1 MAMKRSFEV
10 LLHIGFWLAHLIF
23 VAMIMFAALRNVDIP
38 PQDRAYYFWFITGI
52 GIVPP
57 VLSFYLNYYI
67 LFPRYLQKRKVF
79 LSLSVGLLLAA
90 GAASSGLLLV
100 SLMNADA
107 YNCLQEG
114 WPYAIGFTW
123 GISIVYGIIA
133 LVLKGFLTWY
143 EELKLKEELMEK
155 NFNME
160 LALVKSQLD
169 PHFLF
174 NTINNIDILISKDPA
189 EASNYLN
196 KLSDIMRFMLYETK
210 TEEIALAKE
219 LEYIEK
225 YIQLQRIR
233 TANKH
238 FVDYE
243 VKGHVNG
250 QKVAPMVFIPFI
262 ENAFKHSANKK
273 IDHAV
278 QIDISVGEQAII
290 FKCRNKFEP
299 KRIDTDGANGLGNE
313 LIRKRLQLLYP
324 QKHTLLVDRRDD
336 QYSVELS
343 IPNGTV

>member
-1 MAMKRSFEV
+1 MKRSFKT
-10 LLHIGFWLAHLIF
+10 LLHCGFWLAHLLF
-23 VAMIMFAALRNVDIP
+23 VAIIMFAALQDVAIPKEDIP
-38 PQDRAYYFWFITGI
+38 YYFWFITGG

-57 VLSFYLNYYI
+57 IFSFYASYYF
-67 LFPRYLQKRKVF
+67 LFDRYLQRRKILF
-79 LSLSVGLLLAA
+79 SVLIGLLIAIVA
-90 GAASSGLLLV
+90 TSSGILLIG
-100 SLMNADA
+100 LMNQDA
-107 YNCLQEG
+107 YTCIQQG
-114 WPYAIGFTW
+114 WPYAAGFMM
-123 GISIVYGIIA
+123 GISVIYGTIA

-189 EASNYLN
+189 EASRYLN

-210 TEEIALAKE
+210 TEQIPLAKE

-233 TANKH
+233 TANKN
-238 FVDYE
+238 FVDYN
-243 VKGHVNG
+243 VIGKVNG

-262 ENAFKHSANKK
+262 ENAFKHSGNKK
-273 IDHAV
+273 VDHAV
-278 QIDISVGEQAII
+278 EIDIAIAEHAI
-290 FKCRNKFEP
+290 TFKCQNKFEP
-299 KRIDTDGANGLGNE
+299 NRSTKNGANGLGNE
-313 LIRKRLQLLYP
+313 LIKKRLELLYP
-324 QKHTLLVDRRDD
+324 GKHQLIVDRRQDH
-336 QYSVELS
+336 YSVELS